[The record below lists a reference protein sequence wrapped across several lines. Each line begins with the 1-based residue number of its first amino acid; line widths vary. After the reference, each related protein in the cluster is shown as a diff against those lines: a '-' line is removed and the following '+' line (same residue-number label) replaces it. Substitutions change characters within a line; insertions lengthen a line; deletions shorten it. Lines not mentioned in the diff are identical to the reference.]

1 MKVLSWDVGI
11 INLAYCIIEYK
22 EKDWKIIDWGLIN
35 LTNRQKY
42 KCIKCG
48 KNASCFTD
56 LDNKEVYYCKKHL
69 PKDLNPPDFE
79 QAFTEYISN
88 DSETD
93 TCSWQTAKSKCKSKS
108 KFICNNINGFEYN
121 NKVFCKTHA
130 KSIYKRIENMYSIK
144 NIKKKS
150 VGSLPIE
157 DLKLKLVK
165 IMDKDHKNFLDVDIV
180 LIENQP
186 SMKNPKM
193 KAISSTIFDYF
204 MIRGLVDKEKTKSI
218 IQKVKFMSPSNKLK
232 LADEGDTKKLVK
244 LKGNDAK
251 TYKLTKSLGIKY
263 CSEMIKPYE
272 NWVTVFNSH
281 KKKDDLADSFLQGMY
296 YFNERM

>member
-11 INLAYCIIEYK
+11 INLAYCMIEYI
-22 EKDWKIIDWGLIN
+22 ENDWKIIDWGIIN

-42 KCIKCG
+42 KCINCG
-48 KNASCFTD
+48 KNASCYTN
-56 LDNKEVYYCKKHL
+56 LDNNEIYYCKKHL
-69 PKDLNPPDFE
+69 PKDLNPPEFE
-79 QAFTEYISN
+79 HVFIEKN
-88 DSETD
+88 DAI
-93 TCSWQTAKSKCKSKS
+93 CSWQTEKSKCKSKC
-108 KFICNNINGFEYN
+108 KYMCTDNEYKNNYY
-121 NKVFCKTHA
+121 CRSHA
-130 KSIYKRIENMYSIK
+130 KTIYKRIENRYSIK

-157 DLKLKLVK
+157 NLKLKL
-165 IMDKDHKNFLDVDIV
+165 INILDTHKNFLQVDIV

-204 MIRGLVDKEKTKSI
+204 MIRGLVDKDITNSI
-218 IQKVKFMSPSNKLK
+218 INIVKFMSPSNKLK

-263 CSEMIKPYE
+263 CSEMIKPYDK
-272 NWVTVFNSH
+272 WVNLFNSY